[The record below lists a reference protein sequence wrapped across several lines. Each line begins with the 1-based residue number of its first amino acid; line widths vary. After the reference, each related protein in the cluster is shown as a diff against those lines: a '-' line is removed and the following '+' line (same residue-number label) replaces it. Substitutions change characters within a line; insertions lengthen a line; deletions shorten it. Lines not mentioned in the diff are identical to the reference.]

1 MDYKKIFRSRKM
13 RLRILRCLSWI
24 PDSLM
29 IRLQYRI
36 HMGRKLHLNNPQR
49 YSEKIQHYKCYYRNP
64 NMWRCVDK
72 YEVRNYLHE
81 RGLEKYLNE
90 LYGVFD
96 SVFDIDFD
104 KLPKQFVVKTTDG
117 GGNLEVYICRNNNE
131 QARSEIIE
139 RFGAFARREKKSPGR
154 EYAYYGIKRTR
165 IIVEKLLTDADCPDD
180 GINDYKFIC
189 CNGKVACI
197 VVDVDRNILH
207 KRNFY
212 NRQWENLN
220 IGSDCPQIDREV
232 APPVNLDEMISLAE
246 TLSEKFPQVRV
257 DLYNIKGKIIF
268 GELTFY
274 PWSGYVQYNPDSFD
288 FELGDKFIID
298 Y

>member
-49 YSEKIQHYKCYYRNP
+49 YSEKIQHYKCYYRNT

-72 YEVRNYLHE
+72 YEVRNYLQE

-117 GGNLEVYICRNNNE
+117 GGE
-131 QARSEIIE
+131 
-139 RFGAFARREKKSPGR
+139 FGG
-154 EYAYYGIKRTR
+154 
-165 IIVEKLLTDADCPDD
+165 
-180 GINDYKFIC
+180 
-189 CNGKVACI
+189 
-197 VVDVDRNILH
+197 
-207 KRNFY
+207 
-212 NRQWENLN
+212 
-220 IGSDCPQIDREV
+220 
-232 APPVNLDEMISLAE
+232 
-246 TLSEKFPQVRV
+246 
-257 DLYNIKGKIIF
+257 LYM
-268 GELTFY
+268 
-274 PWSGYVQYNPDSFD
+274 S
-288 FELGDKFIID
+288 
-298 Y
+298 